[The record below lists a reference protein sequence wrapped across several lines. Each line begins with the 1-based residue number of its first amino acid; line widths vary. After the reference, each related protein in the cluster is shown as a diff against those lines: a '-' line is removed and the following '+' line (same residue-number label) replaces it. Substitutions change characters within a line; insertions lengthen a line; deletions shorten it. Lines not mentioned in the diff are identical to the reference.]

1 MTPPPAGAPAPG
13 SPHVS
18 VVIPALDVAEYI
30 GDSIESVLAQ
40 THAPLEVIVVIDGP
54 ADDTAEVAAS
64 FGDRVRVIR
73 REATEGPATARNRGV
88 REARGEL
95 IAFNDADD
103 LWLPEKLERQV
114 ARFLANPGLACSLT
128 RLELFWEDE
137 VAWEEDAV
145 RATGRAE
152 GVPGY
157 ATITMVAPRST
168 FDRVGLLDEDRWH
181 SDAVEWLMRVREAGL
196 ETEMIDEVLVRHR
209 RRPGSL
215 SRESERGSRE
225 FLALV
230 RERLAKRQGQPEP

>member
-1 MTPPPAGAPAPG
+1 MSPPPAGAPAPG

-30 GDSIESVLAQ
+30 GNSIESVLAQ
-40 THAPLEVIVVIDGP
+40 THAPLEVIVVVDGP

-64 FGDRVRVIR
+64 FGDPVRVIR
-73 REATEGPATARNRGV
+73 HEVTEGPATARNRGI
-88 REARGEL
+88 REARADL
-95 IAFNDADD
+95 IAFNDSDD

-114 ARFLANPGLACSLT
+114 AAFRASPGLACSLT
-128 RLELFWEDE
+128 RIELFWEVE
-137 VAWEEDAV
+137 VAWEEDTA
-145 RATGRAE
+145 REAGRAD

-157 ATITMVAPRST
+157 ATITMLAPRST

-196 ETEMIDEVLVRHR
+196 EIEMIDEVLVRHR
-209 RRPGSL
+209 RRPDSL
-215 SRESERGSRE
+215 SREADRNSRE

-230 RERLAKRQGQPEP
+230 RERLAKRQGQPGP